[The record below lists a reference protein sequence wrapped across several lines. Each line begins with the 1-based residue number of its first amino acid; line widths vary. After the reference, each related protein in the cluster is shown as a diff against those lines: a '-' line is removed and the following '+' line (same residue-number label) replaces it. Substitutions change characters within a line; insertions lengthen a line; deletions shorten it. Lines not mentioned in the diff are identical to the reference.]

1 MPTELAMWKVY
12 RLGCM
17 ECLQTSLCGMS
28 TEMSTE
34 KSTDFAVWNVY
45 RKVHRLRCVE
55 CLQKCLQ
62 KSPQTSLCGMST
74 EMSTDLAVWN
84 VYRNVYRNVHRL
96 CCVECPQKCLQKG
109 TFCARNYRNE
119 AADKKR
125 SFRGT
130 TPYLLNENRPTDC
143 VCAQLR
149 ISAQPFSSCGQQ
161 GSRRR

>member
-17 ECLQTSLCGMS
+17 ECLQT
-28 TEMSTE
+28 
-34 KSTDFAVWNVY
+34 W
-45 RKVHRLRCVE
+45 
-55 CLQKCLQ
+55 
-62 KSPQTSLCGMST
+62 LCGMST

-84 VYRNVYRNVHRL
+84 VHRKVHRLGCVECLQKCLQKCLQTSLCGMSTEMSIDSVVWNVYRNVHRL